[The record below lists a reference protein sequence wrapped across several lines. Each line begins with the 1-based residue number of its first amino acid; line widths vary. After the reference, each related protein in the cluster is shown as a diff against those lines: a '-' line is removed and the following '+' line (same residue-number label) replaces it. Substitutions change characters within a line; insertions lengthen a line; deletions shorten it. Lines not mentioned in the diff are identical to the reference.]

1 MEHVPPPDPAA
12 MKDVFAYLHERCR
25 RANLPVGVLPIEVSL
40 VVQADETEDLVEP
53 NLRSAW
59 YGLRN
64 RAIRALAAPYVA
76 WKRRP
81 AVG

>member
-1 MEHVPPPDPAA
+1 
-12 MKDVFAYLHERCR
+12 
-25 RANLPVGVLPIEVSL
+25 VSL
-40 VVQADETEDLVEP
+40 VVQAEETEGLVAP

-64 RAIRALAAPYVA
+64 RALRSLAAPYVA

-81 AVG
+81 AV